1 MLCFII
7 TWMHETN
14 GGDDSHLYRKCRAK
28 LETVLVNFIVIWTF
42 LSYIAQAESGEDKTE
57 IFVKNSFELSLPP
70 HLIIPSS
77 SIKLNEIIGQ
87 GRIFLAI
94 SLLLCVVIL
103 LHTCLRC
110 VLGEFGV
117 VYKLKGYIKRSDSH
131 SIDEYLAIK
140 TLKDYYAHKYSLYLF
155 PSSIYWYFHINLVL
169 GFYDHGVH
177 TIIIEP

>member
-1 MLCFII
+1 MKILKI
-7 TWMHETN
+7 
-14 GGDDSHLYRKCRAK
+14 
-28 LETVLVNFIVIWTF
+28 
-42 LSYIAQAESGEDKTE
+42 E
-57 IFVKNSFELSLPP
+57 IFVKSSFELSLPP
-70 HLIIPSS
+70 YLIIPSS

-94 SLLLCVVIL
+94 SLLLCVVIYYI
-103 LHTCLRC
+103 HVS

-140 TLKDYYAHKYSLYLF
+140 TLIDILISIVCISF
-155 PSSIYWYFHINLVL
+155 PQVCTGTFISDLVL

-177 TIIIEP
+177 NMIIEP